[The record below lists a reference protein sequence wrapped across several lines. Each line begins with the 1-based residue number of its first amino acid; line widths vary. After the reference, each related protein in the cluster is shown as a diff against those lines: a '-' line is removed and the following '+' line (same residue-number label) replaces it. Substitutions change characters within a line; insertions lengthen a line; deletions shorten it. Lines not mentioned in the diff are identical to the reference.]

1 MTEHGKLTVQTRT
14 DVDEWQPLR
23 SLTRA
28 RIGLGRSG
36 NAQRTTDVLAFQAA
50 HAQAR
55 DAVHTPLNVPDML
68 EQLHGAPC
76 LQVQSRAADRATYLR
91 RPDLGRRL
99 SEHSLQGLQKEE
111 WDAVFVAADGL
122 SAIATQTNAIPFFE
136 ATRALLP
143 GWRIA
148 PLVIA
153 TQGRVALG
161 DEIAQAMGAK
171 MVVMMI
177 GERPGLSVADSLGV
191 YLTYAPYVGCPDSLR
206 NCLSNIH
213 AHGMTIPAGAS
224 KLAWLMHEAKRLGLT
239 GVGLKDAA
247 PDKVLG
253 KNTPSLHDKDTDA

>member
-1 MTEHGKLTVQTRT
+1 MTENCKPTVQARVS
-14 DVDEWQPLR
+14 VDEWQPLR

-55 DAVHTPLNVPDML
+55 DAVHTPLNVSDMVR
-68 EQLHGAPC
+68 QLHGAPY
-76 LQVQSRAADRATYLR
+76 LQVHSRAADRATYLR

-99 SEHSLQGLQKEE
+99 SEQSLQELRKDD
-111 WDAVFVAADGL
+111 WDVVFVAADGL
-122 SAIATQTNAIPFFE
+122 SSVATQTNAIPLFD
-136 ATRALLP
+136 ATKGLLP

-153 TQGRVALG
+153 TQSRVAMG
-161 DEIAQAMGAK
+161 DEIAQAMGGRI
-171 MVVMMI
+171 VVMMI

-224 KLAWLMHEAKRLGLT
+224 KLAWLLHEAKRLGLT

-247 PDKVLG
+247 PDKVLA
-253 KNTPSLHDKDTDA
+253 NSTPSLHDKDTDA

>member
-1 MTEHGKLTVQTRT
+1 MTEHGKPVVPTNAAL
-14 DVDEWQPLR
+14 DEWQPLR
-23 SLTRA
+23 GLTRA

-55 DAVHTPLNVPDML
+55 DAVHAPLDVQGM
-68 EQLHGAPC
+68 ERQLHGAPC
-76 LQVQSRAADRATYLR
+76 LHVQSRAADRATYLR

-99 SEHSLQGLQKEE
+99 CEDSLHMLRKEE
-111 WDAVFVAADGL
+111 WDVVFVAADGL
-122 SAIATQTNAIPFFE
+122 SSIATQTNAIPFFQ
-136 ATRALLP
+136 AMQPLLR

-153 TQGRVALG
+153 TQSRVAIG
-161 DEIAQAMGAK
+161 DEIAQAMGARL
-171 MVVMMI
+171 VVMMI
-177 GERPGLSVADSLGV
+177 GERPGLSVADSLGI

-213 AHGMTIPAGAS
+213 AHGMTIPVGAS
-224 KLAWLMHEAKRLGLT
+224 KLAWLMQEAERLGLT

-253 KNTPSLHDKDTDA
+253 KNTLSLHDKDTDA

>member
-1 MTEHGKLTVQTRT
+1 MSGYDKPVVQTGGQP
-14 DVDEWQPLR
+14 DDWQPLR

-55 DAVHTPLNVPDML
+55 DAVHAPLNVQAMV
-68 EQLHGAPC
+68 EQLQGAAC
-76 LQVQSRAADRATYLR
+76 LHVQSRAMDRATYLR

-99 SEHSLQGLQKEE
+99 CETSLHQLRKGE
-111 WDAVFVAADGL
+111 WDVVFVAADGL
-122 SAIATQTNAIPFFE
+122 SSIATQTNAIPFFK
-136 ATRALLP
+136 AMQPLLP

-153 TQGRVALG
+153 TQSRVALG
-161 DEIAQAMGAK
+161 DEIAQAIGAR

-177 GERPGLSVADSLGV
+177 GERPGLSVADSLGI

-213 AHGMTIPAGAS
+213 AHGMAIPAGAG
-224 KLAWLMHEAKRLGLT
+224 KLAWLMQEANRLGLT

-253 KNTPSLHDKDTDA
+253 KHTPSLHDKDANT